1 METMPYES
9 CRAKTTSDSKP
20 GITVLEHCRQVAR
33 VAQALA
39 DMAHPAV
46 RSILG
51 ENPAIAAAVHDTGKP
66 SPGFQKKYFNDH
78 LRDQWPIL
86 AAMPNSSF
94 ETDHTEIGAA
104 AIRRYLK
111 APFSVPPLAE
121 IVGAHHG
128 RGHKTIPRTDEGGKY
143 GGKPWAGERQRLIER
158 LVAEFGPFPA
168 EQPGPAARN
177 VLAGLVTV
185 ADWIG
190 SDEAHFPPGGLPPD
204 AELAERAAKAV
215 RDCGFQIPTIK
226 TGLSFEAVFGFP
238 PHPVQESFIA
248 CVDGPGLYVLEAPM
262 GMGKTEAA
270 LYAAYRLMAGG
281 HNRGLYFGLPTRLTS
296 DKIHERV
303 TAFLKDICEDDA
315 TAQLAHGHAWL
326 RAFQHGG
333 EALSPGGDWFSPR
346 KRKLLFPFGVGT
358 IDQALMGVVRV
369 KHFFIRT
376 FALAGKVVILD
387 EVHSYDVYT
396 GSLMEW
402 LVRQLLEIGCTVIVL
417 SATLT
422 GRRRAR
428 LFSESA
434 QPPESP
440 HYPLIAHEKAGVAGV
455 LPGEAPADRIF
466 QVRMMDL
473 TDAEVAAMAVE
484 RAAAGQCVLCIAD
497 TVPRA
502 QAWYNAVAQEATDGG
517 FPVGLIHS
525 RFPAFRRDE
534 LETHWIGRLGKDGY
548 RPVGCVLIGTQVLEQ
563 SLDIDADFL
572 ITELAPM
579 DMILQ
584 RMGREWRHPRPD
596 RPCMMPETV
605 IVSGVPEGAA
615 DAEGIID
622 ALGRSNCYVYM
633 PYVLWRTRQV
643 MLGRETIRLPGDIRD
658 LLEATYAEAAA
669 DEPEPVDRLREML
682 EERRSRL
689 RQFAEANRS
698 DVKAM
703 GVLEDQEDVCTRYS
717 DRPTIDALLT
727 TSVDSTGPW
736 ARIAPIDGAGAVDLH
751 AFRRDIE
758 VTARLHRNLVSVPAW
773 QFQKIGGVQK
783 PEWLNR
789 HFYDPVAVLVRDPVT
804 GRLTLDGKETGFTYD
819 ALRGLMRPAAP
830 ADRGGSPVPEDEYDD
845 LDFFDITQHQ
855 W

>member
-1 METMPYES
+1 MDSMPYEA
-9 CRAKTTSDSKP
+9 CRAKTTSDNKP
-20 GITVLEHCRQVAR
+20 GITVLEHCRQVAW
-33 VAQALA
+33 VARALI
-39 DMAHPAV
+39 DKAHPAV

-51 ENPAIAAAVHDTGKP
+51 ENPAIVAAVHDAGKP

-78 LRDQWPIL
+78 LKDQWPTL
-86 AAMPNSSF
+86 AAMPNTSF
-94 ETDHTEIGAA
+94 VTDHTVIGAA
-104 AIRRYLK
+104 AVRHYLK
-111 APFSVPPLAE
+111 ARFSVPPLAE

-128 RGHKTIPRTDEGGKY
+128 RGHKTIPQTDEGGKY
-143 GGKPWAGERQRLIER
+143 GGKPWAGERRKLIDQ

-190 SDEAHFPPGGLPPD
+190 SDEAHFPPEGPPPD
-204 AELAERAAKAV
+204 ADLPERAARAV
-215 RDCGFQIPTIK
+215 RDCGFQVPDIK
-226 TGLSFEAVFGFP
+226 PGLSFEAVFGFP
-238 PHPVQESFIA
+238 PHPVQQTFIE
-248 CVDGPGLYVLEAPM
+248 CVDGPGLYILEAPM
-262 GMGKTEAA
+262 GLGKTEAA

-303 TAFLKDICEDDA
+303 TAFLKTVRGDDA

-358 IDQALMGVVRV
+358 IDQALMSVVRV
-369 KHFFIRT
+369 KHFFIRA

-422 GRRRAR
+422 GRRRSR
-428 LFSESA
+428 LFSEA
-434 QPPESP
+434 ARPPDSP
-440 HYPLIAHEKAGVAGV
+440 HYPLISHEKAGSAGA
-455 LPGEAPADRIF
+455 LPGEAPADRTF
-466 QVRMMDL
+466 RVRMMDL

-497 TVPRA
+497 TVPQA
-502 QAWYNAVAQEATDGG
+502 QAWYNAVAQETTDGG
-517 FPVGLIHS
+517 FLIGLIHS

-534 LETHWIGRLGKDGY
+534 LETHWIARLGKDGD
-548 RPVGCVLIGTQVLEQ
+548 RPCGCVLIGTQVLEQ

-584 RMGREWRHPRPD
+584 RMGRQWRHPRPD
-596 RPCMMPETV
+596 RPCTMPETV
-605 IVSGVPEGAA
+605 IVSGDPEGAT

-633 PYVLWRTRQV
+633 PYVLWRTRRV
-643 MLGRETIRLPGDIRD
+643 LMGRDTIRLPGDIRD
-658 LLEATYAEAAA
+658 LLEATYAEAAE
-669 DEPEPVDRLREML
+669 DEPEPVARLREML
-682 EERRSRL
+682 EAHRTRL
-689 RQFAEANRS
+689 RQFAQANRS
-698 DVKAM
+698 DVTAM
-703 GVLEDQEDVCTRYS
+703 GILEDQEGVCTRYS
-717 DRPTIDALLT
+717 DQPTTDALLVS
-727 TSVDSTGPW
+727 SVDSTGPW
-736 ARIAPIDGAGAVDLH
+736 ARIEPIDGDGAVDLH
-751 AFRRDIE
+751 AFRRDFGI
-758 VTARLHRNLVSVPAW
+758 TARLHRNLASVPAW
-773 QFQKIGGVQK
+773 HFQKLGGVQK

-789 HFYDPVAVLVRDPVT
+789 HFYDPVAVLVRNPAT
-804 GRLTLDGKETGFTYD
+804 GGLSLDGKETGFTYD
-819 ALRGLMRPAAP
+819 AIRGLMRTAAP
-830 ADRGGSPVPEDEYDD
+830 AGRSAPPAPEDEYDD
-845 LDFFDITQHQ
+845 RDIFDITQHQ